1 MSEPR
6 DGSQGGGPGDPRRP
20 SGPLESLFQEA
31 VRRATGLGISGLAST
46 EEAVR
51 RAFQERAPKEWLRF
65 VSEQGDGL
73 RTEIAERIGA
83 EVAAFLRSPELEGK
97 LRGLLAQYEVSVTVQ
112 LRADPRTPAPEPK
125 VEIKRR
131 ED

>member
-1 MSEPR
+1 MSQDR
-6 DGSQGGGPGDPRRP
+6 DGPGEPKRP

-51 RAFQERAPKEWLRF
+51 KAFQERAPREWLRF

-73 RTEIAERIGA
+73 RAEIADRLAA
-83 EVAAFLRSPELEGK
+83 EFAAFLRSPELDQK
-97 LRGLLAQYEVSVTVQ
+97 LRRLLDEYELSVSVK
-112 LRADPRTPAPEPK
+112 LRADPRSPASDPEI
-125 VEIKRR
+125 ELTRR
-131 ED
+131 DPEER

>member
-1 MSEPR
+1 MTDPR

-51 RAFQERAPKEWLRF
+51 KAFQERAPKDWLRF
-65 VSEQGDGL
+65 VADQGDGL
-73 RTEIAERIGA
+73 RSEIAERIGA
-83 EVAAFLRSPELEGK
+83 EVAAFLRSPELEEK
-97 LRGLLAQYEVSVTVQ
+97 LRRLLGEYEVSVSFK
-112 LRADPRTPAPEPK
+112 LRADPRAPESEPQ
-125 VEIKRR
+125 VELKRR
-131 ED
+131 SD

>member
-1 MSEPR
+1 MSQDR
-6 DGSQGGGPGDPRRP
+6 DGPGEPKRP

-65 VSEQGDGL
+65 VADQGDGL
-73 RTEIAERIGA
+73 RAEIADRLAA
-83 EVAAFLRSPELEGK
+83 EFAAFLRSPDFEQK
-97 LRGLLAQYEVSVTVQ
+97 LRRLLDDYELSVSVK
-112 LRADPRTPAPEPK
+112 LS
-125 VEIKRR
+125 RR
-131 ED
+131 GASDDR

>member
-51 RAFQERAPKEWLRF
+51 KAQAVIAAFAEQPGAGTVGIGGVMYDRPHLERARQLVARAKAAR
-65 VSEQGDGL
+65 
-73 RTEIAERIGA
+73 GA
-83 EVAAFLRSPELEGK
+83 GS
-97 LRGLLAQYEVSVTVQ
+97 
-112 LRADPRTPAPEPK
+112 
-125 VEIKRR
+125 
-131 ED
+131 